1 MGEITPTEQVRPLE
15 PLVGRWRT
23 SGTVFGDDGAPV
35 MSIDGTDEYEWM
47 PGGHWLV
54 HRVDV
59 LIGDDRTQALELIG
73 DPAEDG
79 TFAMRAFDASGAYD
93 EMRLTVQGRT
103 LQTQGDGVR
112 NTLTAAGDG
121 GSMDATWE
129 RRTDDGAW
137 VRWMELTL
145 KRTR

>member
-1 MGEITPTEQVRPLE
+1 
-15 PLVGRWRT
+15 
-23 SGTVFGDDGAPV
+23 

-47 PGGHWLV
+47 PGGHWLI

-93 EMRLTVQGRT
+93 EMRLAVRGRT

-112 NTLTAAGDG
+112 NTLTVTADG

-129 RRTDDGAW
+129 RRTDAGAW
-137 VRWMELTL
+137 IRWMELTL